1 MEIELKLLI
10 SPEHVE
16 KLRKHPLLEK
26 HAVKNPRVQ
35 ELVSTYF
42 DTPTFE
48 IRRCN
53 AALRVRQVNGDNWI
67 QTLKGG
73 GKVEAGLHQNNEW
86 ECRVE
91 SAAPDL
97 AALRDLVEPGTQWYA
112 LLQTPALSERLLPMF
127 TSRVNRTVWKL
138 ALKEEGG
145 DDNAAG
151 STEIEFALDEGVLE
165 RNDVKL
171 PISEVE
177 LELKAGSPQQLFEFA
192 LKLLDDVPMRIG
204 NQSKAERGYG
214 LCMPRQR
221 AAVKAAKLILSK
233 DMTVEQGL
241 QAIIGNCLSQIQE
254 NETGVVQTH
263 DPESVHQMRV
273 GMRRLRS
280 ALGIFKALAP
290 CPPALLDEIKW
301 TANQLG
307 AARDWEVLSGSTLV
321 PVARAASNDEGMT
334 ALQQAALQL
343 AQERRD
349 AAASVVESVRYTK
362 WMLAFSTWAQGANW
376 NDRRDDSSG
385 KSSHGDMNAP
395 LQKFARKTIAH
406 HHRKLLKRGK
416 GLDTAPAEA
425 RHEVRIVAKKTR
437 YATEFFQS
445 LFPSGQVRHYVDAL
459 SALQDELGWMNDA
472 AVADGLLR
480 ELQEKQP
487 ESAASAGFARGYLL
501 ARTENE
507 SRQLHKLWK
516 RFAAMK
522 PPSGK

>member
-16 KLRKHPLLEK
+16 TLRKHPLLEK

-48 IRRCN
+48 IRRCD

-127 TSRVNRTVWKL
+127 TSRVTRTVWKL
-138 ALKEEGG
+138 ALKEEDG
-145 DDNAAG
+145 DDNAAA

-177 LELKAGSPQQLFEFA
+177 LELKAGSPQQLFDFA

-204 NQSKAERGYG
+204 NQSKAERGYA

-221 AAVKAAKLILSK
+221 SAVKAAKLSLSK
-233 DMTVEQGL
+233 DMTVGQGL
-241 QAIIGNCLSQIQE
+241 QSIIGNCLLQIQE

-280 ALGIFKALAP
+280 ALGIFKELAP
-290 CPPALLDEIKW
+290 CPPALLEEIKW

-307 AARDWEVLSGSTLV
+307 AARDWEVLSGSTLA
-321 PVARAASNDEGMT
+321 PVARAASEDEGMT

-349 AAASVVESVRYTK
+349 AAAS
-362 WMLAFSTWAQGANW
+362 
-376 NDRRDDSSG
+376 
-385 KSSHGDMNAP
+385 
-395 LQKFARKTIAH
+395 
-406 HHRKLLKRGK
+406 
-416 GLDTAPAEA
+416 
-425 RHEVRIVAKKTR
+425 
-437 YATEFFQS
+437 
-445 LFPSGQVRHYVDAL
+445 
-459 SALQDELGWMNDA
+459 
-472 AVADGLLR
+472 
-480 ELQEKQP
+480 
-487 ESAASAGFARGYLL
+487 
-501 ARTENE
+501 
-507 SRQLHKLWK
+507 
-516 RFAAMK
+516 
-522 PPSGK
+522 